1 MYSGSGATIAPH
13 DESELSRSTISL
25 CQSWFRA
32 SGRRACDLRVHG
44 RHVHRVR
51 RLFQFFHFGQSRF
64 GICFGFSGAAFAT
77 GVSPEQQLIPSVPW
91 L

>member
-1 MYSGSGATIAPH
+1 MTKANCLAQLFLFASLGFV
-13 DESELSRSTISL
+13 LLVVVLVISV
-25 CQSWFRA
+25 FMVA
-32 SGRRACDLRVHG
+32 MFIVFAD
-44 RHVHRVR
+44 
-51 RLFQFFHFGQSRF
+51 LFQFFHFGQSRF